1 MRSKSEE
8 PTRQGELPPDWQTS
22 LLEMI
27 RGAAPLDGALFAG
40 SETLSGEQQV
50 GVYAQQFR
58 LRIRPALHQDAP
70 GLAALVGPEIEPLF
84 EQYLQD
90 CPPRSWSLDHLAD
103 RLEDWLAKQG
113 APLAQQE
120 MARLDHAV
128 QEIFFAAE
136 PIPLDP
142 AALAG
147 MPDLVTSPA
156 VQLLTLQWSVHHF
169 RAQALGGKAAAPPIQ
184 GPFHVIVYRKGRR
197 VRHLEVEP
205 ACLALLEHIEMGL
218 EQAVG
223 RVLSEGLCTEAELG
237 ERIAAWFKLFAERG
251 LVQTK
256 S

>member
-1 MRSKSEE
+1 MPSKSE
-8 PTRQGELPPDWQTS
+8 QGVQSEALPPDWQGS

-27 RGAAPLDGALFAG
+27 RGAAPLNGALFAG
-40 SETLSGEQQV
+40 SETLSGEEQV

-84 EQYLQD
+84 EQYLAD

-103 RLEDWLAKQG
+103 RLEAWLAQRG
-113 APLAQQE
+113 APLAHQE

-136 PIPLDP
+136 PVPLDP
-142 AALAG
+142 AALGG

-156 VQLLTLQWSVHHF
+156 VQLLTLQQSVHHF
-169 RAQALGGKAAAPPIQ
+169 RAQALGGQAADPLIQ

-205 ACLALLEHIEMGL
+205 ACFALLEHIELGL

-223 RVLSEGLCTEAELG
+223 RVLAEGLCTETELG
-237 ERIAAWFKLFAERG
+237 ERIADWFKLFAQRG